1 MQDNRLALKC
11 GGIEPKRRAGELV
24 SKRQPFS
31 NSGETFRGVVGHPG
45 TLGELPHPWRS
56 TFPTRGVLY
65 TIMSYS
71 TPIAWLTEDGWT
83 MPDVTYSPTTT
94 QHQGVV
100 RVYCLTGEEVAA

>member
-45 TLGELPHPWRS
+45 TLGELPHP
-56 TFPTRGVLY
+56 
-65 TIMSYS
+65 
-71 TPIAWLTEDGWT
+71 PIAWLTEDGWT